1 MQLPIACTGA
11 WGASALLGI
20 GGRRTQARR
29 RWTDGMVRQWQENGR
44 GAVSESLAEIARTSS
59 RVAGSNVGN
68 DRRQARSCSRRT
80 RRETAAQETARG
92 GEGRGRAGAERSS
105 AEGSQGGDAER
116 REPTGADYKYSK

>member
-29 RWTDGMVRQWQENGR
+29 RWTDGMVRHWQENGR
-44 GAVSESLAEIARTSS
+44 GAVSESLAGIARTSS

-68 DRRQARSCSRRT
+68 DGRQARSCSRRT
-80 RRETAAQETARG
+80 RRETARG
-92 GEGRGRAGAERSS
+92 GKGRGRAGAERSS
-105 AEGSQGGDAER
+105 AEGSQGGGAER
-116 REPTGADYKYSK
+116 REPTGADCKYSK